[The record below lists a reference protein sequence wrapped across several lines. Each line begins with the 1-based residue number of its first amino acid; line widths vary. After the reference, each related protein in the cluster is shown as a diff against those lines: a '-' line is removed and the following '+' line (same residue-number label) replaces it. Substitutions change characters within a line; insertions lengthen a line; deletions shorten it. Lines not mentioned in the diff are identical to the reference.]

1 MLFLTTFRG
10 ELYRQQALWRTYRV
24 SFIGQLIANSLVF
37 IVLSLTFQAVATQQG
52 VAYSAQQQT
61 ASLIGVLIWNICGRS
76 MGALPFMVQ
85 QEAQQGTLEHFLL
98 TSTNFFTSLCQ
109 RIAAVTLFQ
118 LLETIVIGTLIA
130 LALRLPLFPTIS
142 SIPILLLT
150 TIGAWGAGFLFA
162 GLALVYKSVGQV
174 ASLVAN
180 LSLFFTG
187 ALVPIN
193 SLDLIYPLLKYTFP
207 MTWGIDL
214 LRQSIIVGDVTSSN
228 FIGLLI
234 KSLTLFLL
242 GFSVFQWGYLRARR
256 YGTLSNY

>member
-24 SFIGQLIANSLVF
+24 SFIGQIIANSLVF
-37 IVLSLTFQAVATQQG
+37 IVLSLTFQAVAAKQG
-52 VAYSAQQQT
+52 VVYTAEQQT

-85 QEAQQGTLEHFLL
+85 QEAQQGTLENFLL
-98 TSTNFFTSLCQ
+98 TSTNFFISLCQ

-118 LLETIVIGTLIA
+118 LLETIVIGTVVVFV
-130 LALRLPLFPTIS
+130 LRLPLFPTIS
-142 SIPILLLT
+142 ALPILLLT
-150 TIGAWGAGFLFA
+150 IIGAWGIGFIFA

-193 SLDLIYPLLKYTFP
+193 SLNLIYPILKYTFP

-214 LRQSIIVGDVTSSN
+214 LRQSITEDSISALDFS
-228 FIGLLI
+228 GLIL
-234 KSLTLFLL
+234 KSLILFLF
-242 GFSVFQWGYLRARR
+242 GFSIFQWGYLRARR
-256 YGTLSNY
+256 HGTLSNY